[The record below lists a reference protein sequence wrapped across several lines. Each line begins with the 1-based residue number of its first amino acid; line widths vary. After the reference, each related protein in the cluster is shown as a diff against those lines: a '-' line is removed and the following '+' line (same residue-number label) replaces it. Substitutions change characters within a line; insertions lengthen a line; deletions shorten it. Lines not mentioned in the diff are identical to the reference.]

1 MIRNMIMAHNQK
13 QKSLSYG
20 QCLTSIFK
28 HFEILLTGMDRTLY
42 SQLMEIDNITLSKM
56 KYMLNEDGVWVS
68 KDQTGAH
75 DKEENDKEEEQCVGS
90 DVEFETMFKIPPP
103 ASSPEE
109 ATTST
114 QSTKI

>member
-1 MIRNMIMAHNQK
+1 LPKKEHYDEVPFMDMFLIDYIIRGHQINLLYIMIRNMIMAHNQK
-13 QKSLSYG
+13 QKSFSYD

-68 KDQTGAH
+68 KD
-75 DKEENDKEEEQCVGS
+75 
-90 DVEFETMFKIPPP
+90 
-103 ASSPEE
+103 
-109 ATTST
+109 
-114 QSTKI
+114 

>member
-1 MIRNMIMAHNQK
+1 LPKKEHYDEVPFMDMFLIDYIIRGHQINLLYIMIRNMIMAHNQK

-68 KDQTGAH
+68 KD
-75 DKEENDKEEEQCVGS
+75 
-90 DVEFETMFKIPPP
+90 
-103 ASSPEE
+103 
-109 ATTST
+109 
-114 QSTKI
+114 